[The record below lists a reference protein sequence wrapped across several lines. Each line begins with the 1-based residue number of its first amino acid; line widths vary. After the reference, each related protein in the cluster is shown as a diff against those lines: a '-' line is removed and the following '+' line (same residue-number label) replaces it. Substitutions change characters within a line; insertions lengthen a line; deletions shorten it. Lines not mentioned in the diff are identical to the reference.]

1 MKWETIRQQFPDEW
15 VLVEATKAH
24 SIPGKRIVEELAL
37 LNTFAN
43 SCEAMDA
50 YAALHRQNPQRELYY
65 LHTSRERLD
74 IEARYSSPRF

>member
-37 LNTFAN
+37 LDTYAN

-50 YAALHRQNPQRELYY
+50 YAELHRVHPHCELYY
-65 LHTSRERLD
+65 LHTSREHLD
-74 IEARYSSPRF
+74 FEERFSLPRF